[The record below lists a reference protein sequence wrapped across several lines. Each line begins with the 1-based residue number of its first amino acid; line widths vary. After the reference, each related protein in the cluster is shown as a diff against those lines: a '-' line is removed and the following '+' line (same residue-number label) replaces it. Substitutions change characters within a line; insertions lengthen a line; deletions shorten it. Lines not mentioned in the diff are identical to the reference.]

1 MSCFGFGQQNDAFA
15 QFIIGE
21 GQRII
26 TFVQA
31 KEVQTGP
38 DEVLSAES
46 VLSNRVW
53 CLKLFERER

>member
-46 VLSNRVW
+46 VLSNRV
-53 CLKLFERER
+53 

>member
-21 GQRII
+21 GQQII
-26 TFVQA
+26 AFVQA

-46 VLSNRVW
+46 VLSIRV
-53 CLKLFERER
+53 